1 MLPVLPDAA
10 RCFMTGMN
18 SYNCTRVTVEIE
30 GRTAPVSVIG
40 KELLVGSSSLPQRI
54 CVLIR

>member
-10 RCFMTGMN
+10 RCIMTGMN
-18 SYNCTRVTVEIE
+18 DYNCARATVEIE
-30 GRTAPVSVIG
+30 GRTAPVSEIG
-40 KELLVGSSSLPQRI
+40 EELLVGSSSLPQRI